1 MPKPNLLQTLADFQ
15 AQSYFSSLKITFG
28 VHDIINYRDGHL
40 LNQAEK
46 RKSRIIVVKTSK
58 HHIAQIKVMDNLL
71 FRFSFHI
78 SLPKI
83 LAGQTENMIQLPR
96 PLEDGHLRIQD
107 EKLELSFRIDAPES
121 EPQLTVEHC
130 YAEVRSVKAS
140 FR

>member
-28 VHDIINYRDGHL
+28 VHDIINYRDGHS
-40 LNQAEK
+40 LNQAE
-46 RKSRIIVVKTSK
+46 RIIVVKTSK

-83 LAGQTENMIQLPR
+83 LAGQTESMIQLPR
-96 PLEDGHLRIQD
+96 PLEDGHLNIQN
-107 EKLELSFRIDAPES
+107 EKLELSFRIDAPKN

-130 YAEVRSVKAS
+130 YTEVRSVKAS